1 MAERENIIKQKGVA
15 RRILSGTKVNNDE
28 DDNESMERGIDE

>member
-1 MAERENIIKQKGVA
+1 MKQKAIA
-15 RRILSGTKVNNDE
+15 RHILSGTKVNNDE